1 MRFLS
6 LTLLLITF
14 AVYVAALPSSRK
26 GQAPFR
32 QASRGVGYLVAR
44 DSEQATRGMLGSW
57 GERFYQKPVA
67 NESKLEA
74 RRAKVDAL
82 LLCQQDC
89 TRIWN
94 PTHPSQFWS
103 DCNECCRKIGDAVAY
118 C

>member
-6 LTLLLITF
+6 LTLLLLTL

-26 GQAPFR
+26 GQPPFR

-57 GERFYQKPVA
+57 GEKFYQKPVMQRA
-67 NESKLEA
+67 NESKSEA
-74 RRAKVDAL
+74 RQAKIDAL

-94 PTHPSQFWS
+94 PAHPSQFWS
-103 DCNECCRKIGDAVAY
+103 DCNECCRKM
-118 C
+118 